1 MSIKNKLVTAVTT
14 AGLLAGL
21 FGSAF
26 VPVAQG
32 AAGVL
37 DATETTFTDDDA
49 LEGSG
54 TSSSPLEMYAVT
66 MADLD
71 ETAATLTFDL
81 EDSTGTNIDDSATIS
96 TSGACELDAGAATN
110 ADSYTVVVAAG
121 ALVVNLA
128 ADTTSS
134 SGLCTLTVT
143 VNGGTETV
151 YIKVFGPVTSCTLE
165 NAGIS
170 KLAAG
175 NASEDE
181 AIELTCTDAS
191 GYDISGN
198 ATALAAELAD
208 ADVAWAIGSDS
219 VGAVGDVAEAGN
231 NQTFDLAATACD
243 VGDEGESYSVR
254 ANVTNGV
261 ASVVSTGYVT
271 VDCTGAAA
279 VTLTDI
285 TLSASTVTP
294 GGTIYAYFHFDDGN
308 GLGLGYGGTV
318 DFTEAVAG
326 TDDTSFTGSRDLAPA
341 ALEAI
346 WTNST
351 FTFPVADL
359 VVGTAGNINDVVR
372 VAITAANKPGNYA
385 ITIDVDDTD
394 ATSAAVDTAE
404 TWVLNYVVTDPSAT
418 ATGSTTIAASVN
430 AAKRIGSF
438 TLSAAANKLVTIT
451 VERISDGKVWTYY
464 RKANASGVATFT
476 IRKFGRF
483 DVFASYGDDVTDT
496 VRMRRLR

>member
-1 MSIKNKLVTAVTT
+1 VSIKNKLVTAVTT

-26 VPVAQG
+26 VPAAKG

-37 DATETTFTDDDA
+37 DATETTFAETDA

-54 TSSSPLEMYAVT
+54 TSASPLELYAVT
-66 MADLD
+66 MAAAA
-71 ETAATLTFDL
+71 ETDATITFDV
-81 EDSTGTNIDDSATIS
+81 EDSTGANITDAATVSASGAIEVISGGAHVSSYTVAIAAGVLAVEVAAKTTS
-96 TSGACELDAGAATN
+96 TSGTG
-110 ADSYTVVVAAG
+110 
-121 ALVVNLA
+121 
-128 ADTTSS
+128 
-134 SGLCTLTVT
+134 TLTIT
-143 VNGGTETV
+143 VNGGSETV
-151 YIKVFGPVTSCTLE
+151 YYKVFGPVTNCSLE
-165 NAGIS
+165 NTGIS

-208 ADVAWAIGSDS
+208 ADVAWAISSGS
-219 VGAVGDVAEAGN
+219 VGAVGDVTEAGD

-243 VGDEGESYSVR
+243 VADAGDSYSVR

-261 ASVVSTGYVT
+261 ATVVSTGYVT
-271 VDCTGAAA
+271 VDCTDAAA
-279 VTLTDI
+279 VELTDI

-294 GGTIYAYFHFDDGN
+294 GGTIYAYFHFDDGYGN
-308 GLGLGYGGTV
+308 GLGYGGTV
-318 DFTEAVAG
+318 DFTNAG
-326 TDDTSFTGSRDLAPA
+326 GDAFTGSRTLAPA
-341 ALEAI
+341 ALENI

-385 ITIDVDDTD
+385 LTIDVDETDYGTAGAQD
-394 ATSAAVDTAE
+394 ATY
-404 TWVLNYVVTDPSAT
+404 VLNYVVTDPA
-418 ATGSTTIAASVN
+418 APAAGSSTIAASVN

-438 TLSAAANKLVTIT
+438 TLSAAASKLVTIT

-464 RKANASGVATFT
+464 RKANASGVATFK